1 LKVPT
6 LTVIVPATDRP
17 ETLAACREAI
27 EAAVDGPEEVIVV
40 DVPKH
45 SGPAAARNAGAL
57 PASGDVLVFVDADV
71 AVKPDVFQ
79 RIRATFVADPGL
91 TAVFGSYDDEP
102 AVDGVVAHFRNL
114 LHHHV
119 HQGAAGPARTFW
131 AGLGAIRQDAFH
143 AIGGFDAS
151 EYKLPSMEDIE
162 LGMRLDDVGAR
173 VKLDNGMQGTHMKA
187 WTLRQMVRSDLVN
200 RGIPWV
206 ALLARRRQPSSAL
219 NLAWRHRIS
228 ALATLAAVLGIVA
241 RRPRVALAAASA
253 QLALNASFYALLMRR
268 RGPLEAVAGIGLHAV
283 HQLTAI
289 AAVPLGL
296 LAFARE
302 RHRPPMLGNALAR
315 VEPEPE
321 ENALRAPLATS

>member
-1 LKVPT
+1 LEAPT
-6 LTVIVPATDRP
+6 LSVIVPATDRP

-27 EAAVDGPEEVIVV
+27 LAAADGPEEVIVV
-40 DVPKH
+40 DVPER

-71 AVKPDVFQ
+71 AVKPDAFT
-79 RIRATFVADPGL
+79 RIREAFATDPEL

-119 HQGAAGPARTFW
+119 HQGAAGDARTFW

-143 AIGGFDAS
+143 EIGGFDAA

-162 LGMRLDDVGAR
+162 MGMRLADIGASVR
-173 VKLDNGMQGTHMKA
+173 LDTGLQGTHMKA
-187 WTLRQMVRSDLVN
+187 WTLRQMVRSDLIS

-219 NLAWRHRIS
+219 NLAWRHRVS
-228 ALATLAAVLGIVA
+228 ALATLTAAAGLVA
-241 RRPRVALAAASA
+241 RRPRVVLAGLAG
-253 QLALNASFYALLMRR
+253 QLALNTSFYMLLLRR
-268 RGPLEAVAGIGLHAV
+268 RGPVEALAGVGLHAV

-302 RHRPPMLGNALAR
+302 RHRPPVLGDALAR
-315 VEPEPE
+315 TRPGPDDDAVE
-321 ENALRAPLATS
+321 APLATS